1 MTDYLQIVMLN
12 EVKHLYADS
21 SLMNAQNGRALRMTG
36 CRSVI
41 NEVAEA
47 YAKE

>member
-1 MTDYLQIVMLN
+1 MQFFAN
-12 EVKHLYADS
+12 ERS
-21 SLMNAQNGRALRMTG
+21 EWQGGRALRMTG